1 MSDHMPAHLRIAA
14 SAPSSRQAARQWLAA
29 AVMSSCAACAMLA
42 WWPAG
47 AAGAACAVIVLAG
60 LWQLSRSHSWE
71 RSLRA
76 GSGMAM
82 ICAGMWGIL
91 LAATGRADWPMAAAT
106 TAAAMISAWL
116 VWAPHSHPALL
127 RHTTGFGDLDDAATA
142 APGPLP

>member
-1 MSDHMPAHLRIAA
+1 MADHMPAHLRIAA
-14 SAPSSRQAARQWLAA
+14 QASAHRRAARRWLAA
-29 AVMSSCAACAMLA
+29 GLMAACAACSLLT

-47 AAGAACAVIVLAG
+47 AAGSACSVIMLAG
-60 LWQLSRSHSWE
+60 LWQIARAHSWE

-76 GSGMAM
+76 CSGMAM
-82 ICAGMWGIL
+82 IAAGMWGIL

-106 TAAAMISAWL
+106 TAAAMLSAWL